1 MCFLFVFVSFVFYR
15 TFLFYSSDIAK
26 ENQEIKEF
34 CLQFFVDIVIEF
46 CFSAEAFELLD
57 KETVLPHI
65 MTYAFNQNNSG
76 TKRFSPLEEYGVDN
90 SPVVRSFILQQLL
103 SR

>member
-1 MCFLFVFVSFVFYR
+1 MPRRIFFLHFFF
-15 TFLFYSSDIAK
+15 SSDILK

-34 CLQFFVDIVIEF
+34 YLQFFVDIVIEF
-46 CFSAEAFELLD
+46 CFSAEAFKLLD
-57 KETVLPHI
+57 KKNVLPHI
-65 MTYAFNQNNSG
+65 MTYAFNQNSST
-76 TKRFSPLEEYGVDN
+76 TKKFSPLEEYGVDE